1 MRKLFAKMWQDDAGI
16 VAFEYL
22 LVATV
27 VGLALVVGLAAISAA
42 INVELT
48 ELATAILTLNQSYSI
63 VAQSN
68 CLASNGSTT
77 VTDPVGTVNYGHGVL
92 PTVQSSVNSLAL
104 NVCP

>member
-1 MRKLFAKMWQDDAGI
+1 MFAKMWNDDAGI

-27 VGLALVVGLAAISAA
+27 VGIALVVGLAAVSAA

-48 ELATAILTLNQSYSI
+48 ELATAILALDQSYSI

-68 CLASNGSTT
+68 CLASNGYTT
-77 VTDPVGTVNYGHGVL
+77 VTDTAGTVSYGHGVL
-92 PTVQSSVNSLAL
+92 PTVNGTTVGPISL

>member
-1 MRKLFAKMWQDDAGI
+1 MRKLFAKMWNDDAGI

-27 VGLALVVGLAAISAA
+27 VGLALVVGLAAVSAA

-48 ELATAILTLNQSYSI
+48 ELATAILALNQSYSI

-68 CLASNGSTT
+68 CLANSGQTT
-77 VTDPVGTVNYGHGVL
+77 VVDQVGSVNYGHGVVA
-92 PTVQSSVNSLAL
+92 PVVSNDTVLTI